1 MFLQCSD
8 NNRASTVLDV
18 FQNAVGSYG
27 LPSRVRA
34 DKGGENV
41 EVSLFMLS
49 HPARGPGRGSMVTG
63 SSVHNQR
70 IERLWRDVFAGV
82 ISLYY
87 NLFSHLERTGTLD
100 VDNEIHLFCLH
111 YVYLPRINNHLH
123 VWKEGW
129 IRKPICTENGMTPR
143 QLFISGMMRIAG
155 STHIVAKEMFEDLRE
170 VRLKKYNIG
179 ISSEMTLTFKYL
191 IKLKNEIIFHLH
203 PK

>member
-1 MFLQCSD
+1 M
-8 NNRASTVLDV
+8 
-18 FQNAVGSYG
+18 
-27 LPSRVRA
+27 
-34 DKGGENV
+34 
-41 EVSLFMLS
+41 SLFMLS
-49 HPARGPGRGSMVTG
+49 HPARGPGRGSMITG